1 MKNDTQNHDE
11 YQYPKEEYSEHP
23 ASETPNEHSAENPAE
38 NADVPPPKKS
48 NFISVAID
56 FLKTQFQT
64 RPRVMFTLVA
74 ILALIIFFRIVHH
87 TATTPSLDSNTIPT
101 ISPAATP
108 APATVAAPAPSSDFG
123 FDLKKSSK
131 ETKDVSEL
139 KKNLSESQNTVADLQ
154 MKVHSLEESLAT
166 MASSQE
172 NINDELLALENQVS
186 QLKADLTAKKTAKK
200 KVIPTVPLVYTLR
213 AAVPGRAWLQG
224 SNNSTI
230 SVAVGDPVPQYGK
243 VTQIFPE
250 RGMITTSS
258 GKTIQF
264 GNNT

>member
-1 MKNDTQNHDE
+1 
-11 YQYPKEEYSEHP
+11 
-23 ASETPNEHSAENPAE
+23 
-38 NADVPPPKKS
+38 
-48 NFISVAID
+48 
-56 FLKTQFQT
+56 
-64 RPRVMFTLVA
+64 
-74 ILALIIFFRIVHH
+74 
-87 TATTPSLDSNTIPT
+87 
-101 ISPAATP
+101 
-108 APATVAAPAPSSDFG
+108 
-123 FDLKKSSK
+123 LKKSSK

-186 QLKADLTAKKTAKK
+186 QLKADLTAKKTAQKK
-200 KVIPTVPLVYTLR
+200 AIPTVPLVYTLR

-230 SVAVGDPVPQYGK
+230 SVAVGDTIPQYGK

-250 RGMITTSS
+250 RGMVTTS
-258 GKTIQF
+258 
-264 GNNT
+264 